1 MQLLT
6 LFLKYGLFTQT
17 TPFTS
22 PYFTTSSTQA
32 RSNSYLYTRQ
42 VTFRNLEMGTQ
53 QLYNLRQKF
62 SLFFQTKT
70 AILRYGQWL
79 VVLVQWYSPM
89 LVKTTNQKSKT
100 RFSSTF
106 TNFPSQPSNIRLT
119 RFRHT
124 QQVYKDSKLLTQTQ
138 YLF

>member
-1 MQLLT
+1 
-6 LFLKYGLFTQT
+6 
-17 TPFTS
+17 
-22 PYFTTSSTQA
+22 
-32 RSNSYLYTRQ
+32 
-42 VTFRNLEMGTQ
+42 MGTQ

-79 VVLVQWYSPM
+79 VVLVQWYSPT
-89 LVKTTNQKSKT
+89 LVKTTNQKLKT
-100 RFSSTF
+100 HPSSTF
-106 TNFPSQPSNIRLT
+106 TDFPSQPSSIRLA

-124 QQVYKDSKLLTQTQ
+124 QQSYKASKLLGQTQ